1 MSPWTALVL
10 GVPVVLALATI
21 SWLGLFRT
29 NQLQR
34 KAAERLRRD
43 GESPMFTW
51 GIIQSPFYLWQLR
64 LVGLGAGIGAFYVA
78 YGVISMFANN

>member
-1 MSPWTALVL
+1 V
-10 GVPVVLALATI
+10 GLATI

-34 KAAERLRRD
+34 KAAERLRRY

-51 GIIQSPFYLWQLR
+51 GIIQSPYYLLQLR
-64 LVGLGAGIGAFYVA
+64 LVGLGAAVFALYVV
-78 YGVISMFANN
+78 YHLISLLVGS